1 MPDDVSP
8 ALGRSA
14 PPNHSPPPDGSTGGP
29 TGPAAG
35 SSVSPNHPSLP
46 DGPTGRPTGPAGTP
60 SAPRRGLLASEDWW
74 AIWLGGLLIAVAAL
88 GLLTGVAG
96 LGRWTANPLDAFDGR
111 VAGLAVLGLGL
122 ALLTA
127 LAAQAMGGRLI
138 QHQAGFFGL
147 FGLAVLSYFL
157 ANQTGI
163 RAAGVGYAFWA
174 ILLGLVVSNTAGVP
188 GWLRPAL
195 RSELYIK
202 TGLVLLGA
210 EILFNRILTL
220 GPPGLLVAWLVTPVV
235 ILFMYRFGTRVLK
248 MTSPSLVI
256 VIAAATSVCGVSAAI
271 ATAAAARA
279 KKDELTLAVSMTLI
293 FTVLMMIVMP
303 LGIRAV
309 GMDPTVGA
317 AWIGGTVDATG
328 AVVAAGAMLGEE
340 AGQVAAVV
348 KMIQNILIGVVA
360 FLVAVYWVTRMDAP
374 DASGRPAAAQIWHPL
389 PQVHPRLR
397 RGVAALLVRAH
408 AGPRRRGGG
417 RRHRPHVRPPRLAL
431 LPRVRE
437 HRARVELPSPR
448 GPGLGG
454 AADSA
459 LRRRP
464 DLQHRADPARG
475 LARVRRGPL
484 RAGVMMRGG
493 ATGRAPGTESVRGL
507 AARSSRLA
515 AGLLALGALALLLS
529 QSGRLPGPAGDAI
542 RGNEASDRDATALFY
557 SEVDGWPAWSN
568 DAPTR

>member
-8 ALGRSA
+8 AAGRSA
-14 PPNHSPPPDGSTGGP
+14 PPNRPSPADGSARP
-29 TGPAAG
+29 PNAAAGPAT
-35 SSVSPNHPSLP
+35 V
-46 DGPTGRPTGPAGTP
+46 
-60 SAPRRGLLASEDWW
+60 PRRGLLASEDWW
-74 AIWLGGLLIAVAAL
+74 AVWLGGLLIAVAAL

-96 LGRWTANPLDAFDGR
+96 LGRWTGNPLAAFDGR
-111 VAGLAVLGLGL
+111 VAGLAMLGLGL
-122 ALLTA
+122 ALVTGM
-127 LAAQAMGGRLI
+127 AAQAMGGRLV

-147 FGLAVLSYFL
+147 FGLAVLAYAL
-157 ANQTGI
+157 ANQSGI

-174 ILLGLVVSNTAGVP
+174 LALGLVISNTAGVP
-188 GWLRPAL
+188 GWLKPAV

-248 MTSPSLVI
+248 MASPSLVI

-309 GMDPTVGA
+309 GMDPTVGG

-360 FLVAVYWVTRMDAP
+360 FLVAVCWVTRMDAP
-374 DASGRPAAAQIWHPL
+374 GAAARPAAAEIWNRL
-389 PQVHPRLR
+389 PKFILGFLGASLLFSFVLTPALGDDAVAGIIDLTSDLRGWLFCLAFVGIGLDSNFRALAGQV
-397 RGVAALLVRAH
+397 A
-408 AGPRRRGGG
+408 GG
-417 RRHRPHVRPPRLAL
+417 RPIQLYVVGQAFNLVLTLIAAWLAFGGVL
-431 LPRVRE
+431 FDRV
-437 HRARVELPSPR
+437 P
-448 GPGLGG
+448 
-454 AADSA
+454 
-459 LRRRP
+459 
-464 DLQHRADPARG
+464 
-475 LARVRRGPL
+475 
-484 RAGVMMRGG
+484 
-493 ATGRAPGTESVRGL
+493 
-507 AARSSRLA
+507 
-515 AGLLALGALALLLS
+515 
-529 QSGRLPGPAGDAI
+529 
-542 RGNEASDRDATALFY
+542 
-557 SEVDGWPAWSN
+557 
-568 DAPTR
+568 